1 MKVLII
7 LLSLNLT
14 ISSCRKSQWYV
25 ETFTYDNI
33 VRDEIPY
40 NQPIRIYY
48 LKSDINFRYK
58 IIGRAHATCTEI
70 QTVQHPIP
78 EELLAR
84 QARKIGGFA
93 ILSPPLTTI
102 TPGQPRSLKSS
113 ISLNFIGLKFS
124 DYITNR

>member
-1 MKVLII
+1 MKVCFI
-7 LLSLNLT
+7 LLSLALT

-33 VRDEIPY
+33 VREEIPY

-78 EELLAR
+78 EKLLAK

-93 ILSPPLTTI
+93 ILAPTLDD
-102 TPGQPRSLKSS
+102 
-113 ISLNFIGLKFS
+113 
-124 DYITNR
+124 DYTWTAPIIEIVD

>member
-1 MKVLII
+1 MKVLTI
-7 LLSLNLT
+7 LLSLALT

-25 ETFTYDNI
+25 ETYTYDNN
-33 VRDEIPY
+33 VREEIPY

-70 QTVQHPIP
+70 QTLENPIP
-78 EELLAR
+78 EQLLTR

-93 ILSPPLTTI
+93 LLSPTLDD
-102 TPGQPRSLKSS
+102 
-113 ISLNFIGLKFS
+113 
-124 DYITNR
+124 DYTWTAAIIEIVD